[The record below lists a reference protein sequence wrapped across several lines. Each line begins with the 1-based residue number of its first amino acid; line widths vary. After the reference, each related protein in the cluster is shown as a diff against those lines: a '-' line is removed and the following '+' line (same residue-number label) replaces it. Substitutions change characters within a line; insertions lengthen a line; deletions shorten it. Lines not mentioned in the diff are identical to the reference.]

1 MGQAFN
7 IDKKVLNLQIIKDT
21 FKFILQILK

>member
-1 MGQAFN
+1 MDQALN

-21 FKFILQILK
+21 FKFILQILN